1 MERAIRR
8 AVSPVTSPHAATT
21 ASRNELEPA
30 SVPAVRTWTVLSANS
45 AKLEKAAARAHADRQ
60 PGTSLPNRTPA
71 QTLSNL
77 RAWIQVRLNRGLFHP
92 EVLAA
97 MRRKKGGDM
106 FFTHV
111 GRELR
116 RRRRQAVVVALGIAL
131 VVTVSAMSEGVSAAQ
146 ESVLHSLYG
155 VGTDITVTQAAAAG
169 TGGPARF
176 GLNPADRA
184 SRARR
189 SLAIRSSRARDPPRC
204 RRIGSRSSPTCR
216 A

>member
-1 MERAIRR
+1 
-8 AVSPVTSPHAATT
+8 
-21 ASRNELEPA
+21 
-30 SVPAVRTWTVLSANS
+30 
-45 AKLEKAAARAHADRQ
+45 
-60 PGTSLPNRTPA
+60 
-71 QTLSNL
+71 
-77 RAWIQVRLNRGLFHP
+77 
-92 EVLAA
+92 
-97 MRRKKGGDM
+97 M

-169 TGGPARF
+169 TGPARF

>member
-21 ASRNELEPA
+21 ASRNELEPV

-60 PGTSLPNRTPA
+60 PGTSLANRTPA